1 MKSVALV
8 LALALLDSARGQV
21 CSTADVECVTA
32 PRTYTCTWP
41 VELAGEQPDDIT
53 CEQSSQE
60 AGWGGCNTD
69 SCGGESGGCCNSNR
83 ARSCTDDPS
92 EECMMCMQSR
102 EDDGDEVACLAP
114 AVPEVAICP
123 EGTTLDADA
132 TTGSIGEC
140 VHECHDHSTWSQ
152 VDNHIC
158 FALTQDSSF
167 DWSNNT
173 CGVGNCDTHTTP
185 DACAASD
192 GYWSIDEMISEQTCP
207 AIQGMVSWVSYASGR
222 EGGRNMAGMTAVQA
236 LGMAGETCC
245 SGFDAETFLQC
256 STDDMPYFVRL
267 CLEQP

>member
-41 VELAGEQPDDIT
+41 EWAGEQPDDIT

-102 EDDGDEVACLAP
+102 EDEVACLAP
-114 AVPEVAICP
+114 AVPEVAMCP

-192 GYWSIDEMISEQTCP
+192 GYWRDEEMFSEQTCP
-207 AIQGMVSWVSYASGR
+207 AIQGVLSWVSYASGR
-222 EGGRNMAGMTAVQA
+222 EGGRDMAGMMALQA
-236 LGMAGETCC
+236 LVQVGETCC

>member
-1 MKSVALV
+1 
-8 LALALLDSARGQV
+8 
-21 CSTADVECVTA
+21 
-32 PRTYTCTWP
+32 
-41 VELAGEQPDDIT
+41 
-53 CEQSSQE
+53 
-60 AGWGGCNTD
+60 
-69 SCGGESGGCCNSNR
+69 
-83 ARSCTDDPS
+83 
-92 EECMMCMQSR
+92 MCMQFR
-102 EDDGDEVACLAP
+102 EDEVACLAP

-140 VHECHDHSTWSQ
+140 VHECHDYSTYSQ

-173 CGVGNCDTHTTP
+173 CGVVNCDTHTTP

-192 GYWSIDEMISEQTCP
+192 GYWRDEEMFSERTCP
-207 AIQGMVSWVSYASGR
+207 AIQGRLSWVFYAAGR
-222 EGGRNMAGMTAVQA
+222 EGDEVWPEIMALQA
-236 LGMAGETCC
+236 LVQVGETCC
-245 SGFDAETFLQC
+245 SGFDAETFAETLQC

>member
-1 MKSVALV
+1 MPVFVTNATSPSPPPPPSPPPTTPREMKSVALA

-92 EECMMCMQSR
+92 EECMMCMQFR
-102 EDDGDEVACLAP
+102 EDEVACLAP
-114 AVPEVAICP
+114 AVPEVAMCP

-132 TTGSIGEC
+132 TTCSIGEC
-140 VHECHDHSTWSQ
+140 VRRTGP
-152 VDNHIC
+152 
-158 FALTQDSSF
+158 FRSSLG
-167 DWSNNT
+167 SYAA
-173 CGVGNCDTHTTP
+173 
-185 DACAASD
+185 DACWALELWQKMTQTLSLTNFRPKIRTITAT
-192 GYWSIDEMISEQTCP
+192 GITGPEISF
-207 AIQGMVSWVSYASGR
+207 
-222 EGGRNMAGMTAVQA
+222 
-236 LGMAGETCC
+236 GELFPR
-245 SGFDAETFLQC
+245 S
-256 STDDMPYFVRL
+256 
-267 CLEQP
+267 